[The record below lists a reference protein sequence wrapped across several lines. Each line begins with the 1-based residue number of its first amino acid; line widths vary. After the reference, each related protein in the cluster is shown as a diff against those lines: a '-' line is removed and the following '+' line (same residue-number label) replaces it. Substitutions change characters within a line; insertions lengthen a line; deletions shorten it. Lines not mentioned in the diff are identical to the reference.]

1 VERSTKDRLGFEPG
15 CRDGMSVDER
25 RRLVEYLNVKLAA
38 RGLPIYGNVEDYPY
52 LEMSKSLLTSVQQK
66 NKLLAD
72 YLCPAD
78 QYVSDFL
85 DDYLGEFKDDKAWLP
100 TGALT
105 LEKHGLSRMLSLPP
119 DRDWFKS
126 DIIASYRVQQG
137 ICHNP
142 KHDRRT
148 TKGVFHICEG
158 GYAVPADKKE
168 VPKIAFAGLLRR
180 ALKPPAELMRLPF
193 TATQKKK
200 AKTFVSIMLRP
211 LVCPEVPGVL
221 GEKRMETRFFVPGNL
236 VANLDFVESIFGNA
250 GDPYLAENDA
260 RLDVEHWSG
269 HTGCVILAPHLIR
282 VKKKSLGLPHISD
295 ATERQ
300 KKDGMCWEQEDEIY
314 NDGGAFKVT
323 LRNHKGVVVTLIA
336 DNYFGYCKKEVKT
349 QLSYAANLMGICEE
363 EHAGGALAFPRYDL
377 GESFRLNDYRHEVNH
392 TFKEAVKQFGDVME
406 LQPEGYGIDKQY
418 RDIYY
423 VPEDVHIQLREQTVS
438 WTTDKGPQQIKL
450 LPNISYVLPFGY
462 KIEMVKPMK
471 GLRWRLM
478 GTSAEGTFCH
488 KPCTVSGGGKS
499 EISKPLTDVM
509 IAGPIV
515 THNFKRDFEMVK
527 EIIARDFSDRYEEPT
542 VPGKTSRPLL
552 SEERSLGS
560 VVKLLTPNPEY
571 TLEYNSW
578 VSKIPRH
585 VRDLVLLVKRFHKPN
600 WEEDWLHRFSVDNIN
615 GMPGNEL
622 KYWRQPL
629 TTLYQRI
636 GFTAD
641 GAWRTYSLR
650 KDFWTATKLQTED
663 DISVSAVVPTKS
675 VAQHLHEDV
684 EPLAPAMK
692 FVENCEFRLFQRPD
706 EAIVRGH
713 DKTAEADFGKR
724 DNFFSNYEPLSRQ
737 YANDMIQDSIA
748 FDMFTEPMQQIIKS
762 FVSSE
767 SPDFL
772 MSTSHPRIFD
782 GTPTKNPRYLQNR
795 PDLDDQR
802 PHYVAHIG
810 ARLRRR
816 IPLDQAVPF
825 PVNSV
830 LPGRR
835 NNPPDYEKG
844 IRPLAVYGPIHYQEL
859 PELFME
865 FVASL
870 TGKSPSTTGAGSEG
884 ALTKGPF
891 NMMPAII
898 DLNTALVSYIL
909 CGHHGFSSA
918 AGYIGPNYRV
928 DHDVSLLVPE
938 LWSRMYIHERDPQ
951 YLIKN
956 RLLEVVKDFEHKGQK
971 VLGSRLGYRIT
982 KKFSTQFLGRIF
994 SSPDRVFDRDMLKP
1008 ERQGM
1013 DAYVDGINNIV
1024 ETQQRVALAYFED
1037 GTIDLACP
1045 PLKALLHIM
1054 AHGDYEGKEASA
1066 PEIREMFS
1074 REYLVASDWY
1084 AARLESH
1091 KQVELAHCSKL
1102 IDYLRATLK
1111 EADETEADVLE
1122 AKLKSVQKQRDSIRR
1137 KDAQKAYMHT
1147 LGTDPAILAIS

>member
-1 VERSTKDRLGFEPG
+1 
-15 CRDGMSVDER
+15 
-25 RRLVEYLNVKLAA
+25 
-38 RGLPIYGNVEDYPY
+38 
-52 LEMSKSLLTSVQQK
+52 
-66 NKLLAD
+66 
-72 YLCPAD
+72 
-78 QYVSDFL
+78 
-85 DDYLGEFKDDKAWLP
+85 
-100 TGALT
+100 
-105 LEKHGLSRMLSLPP
+105 
-119 DRDWFKS
+119 
-126 DIIASYRVQQG
+126 
-137 ICHNP
+137 
-142 KHDRRT
+142 
-148 TKGVFHICEG
+148 
-158 GYAVPADKKE
+158 
-168 VPKIAFAGLLRR
+168 
-180 ALKPPAELMRLPF
+180 
-193 TATQKKK
+193 
-200 AKTFVSIMLRP
+200 
-211 LVCPEVPGVL
+211 
-221 GEKRMETRFFVPGNL
+221 
-236 VANLDFVESIFGNA
+236 
-250 GDPYLAENDA
+250 
-260 RLDVEHWSG
+260 
-269 HTGCVILAPHLIR
+269 
-282 VKKKSLGLPHISD
+282 
-295 ATERQ
+295 
-300 KKDGMCWEQEDEIY
+300 
-314 NDGGAFKVT
+314 
-323 LRNHKGVVVTLIA
+323 
-336 DNYFGYCKKEVKT
+336 
-349 QLSYAANLMGICEE
+349 
-363 EHAGGALAFPRYDL
+363 
-377 GESFRLNDYRHEVNH
+377 
-392 TFKEAVKQFGDVME
+392 

-418 RDIYY
+418 PNIYY
-423 VPEDVHIQLREQTVS
+423 VPEDVAIQLREQTVS
-438 WTTDKGPQQIKL
+438 WENENGPQQIKL

-462 KIEMVKPMK
+462 KLEMVKPMK

-499 EISKPLTDVM
+499 EISKPLTDLM
-509 IAGPIV
+509 ISGPIV
-515 THNFKRDFEMVK
+515 AHNFKRDFELVQ
-527 EIIARDFSDRYEEPT
+527 EIIARDFSDRYEEPME
-542 VPGKTSRPLL
+542 PNKPSRELL

-571 TLEYNSW
+571 TMEYNSW

-600 WEEDWLHRFSVDNIN
+600 WEADWVHRFSVDNIN

-641 GAWRTYSLR
+641 GSWRTYSLR

-663 DISVSAVVPTKS
+663 DISVSAVVPTAN
-675 VAQHLHEDV
+675 VDHLHPDV
-684 EPLAPAMK
+684 QPLAPAMK

-713 DKTAEADFGKR
+713 DKTAEADFGMR
-724 DNFFSNYEPLSRQ
+724 DNFFSNYEPLSRK

-762 FVSSE
+762 FAASD
-767 SPDFL
+767 SPDYL
-772 MSTSHPRIFD
+772 MSTSHPRLID
-782 GTPTKNPRYLQNR
+782 GKPTMNPRYLQNR

-802 PHYVAHIG
+802 PRYLAELG
-810 ARLRRR
+810 ARLSRR
-816 IPLDQAVPF
+816 IPLEKSVPF

-844 IRPLAVYGPIHYQEL
+844 IRPLAVYGPLHYQEL

-865 FVASL
+865 FIASL

-938 LWSRMYIHERDPQ
+938 LWSRMFIHERDPE

-956 RLLEVVKDFEHKGQK
+956 RLLEVVKDFDHKGQK

-982 KKFSTQFLGRIF
+982 KNFATQFLGRIF

-1008 ERQGM
+1008 ERQ
-1013 DAYVDGINNIV
+1013 DLEAYVDGINNIV

-1037 GTIDLACP
+1037 GTIELACP

-1054 AHGDYEGKEASA
+1054 AHGDYEGKGADDA
-1066 PEIREMFS
+1066 DFREMFT
-1074 REYLVASDWY
+1074 RESLLASEWY
-1084 AARLESH
+1084 AARLDTQ
-1091 KQVELAHCSKL
+1091 KQVAIRHCNKL
-1102 IDYLRATLK
+1102 IDYLRKKLK
-1111 EADETEADVLE
+1111 NADETNTEAIE
-1122 AKLKSVQKQRDSIRR
+1122 SRLKIVQKERESIRR
-1137 KDAQKAYMHT
+1137 KDAQKAFMHT
-1147 LGTDPAILAIS
+1147 LGTDPAILANSAT